1 MEGSGEKQC
10 THVVSFESRK
20 AAVYWVA
27 EEMRQKYHLN
37 LLWIPAH
44 AQSSA
49 LLWFVISAVPE
60 ASWQ

>member
-1 MEGSGEKQC
+1 MVGS
-10 THVVSFESRK
+10 ESRE
-20 AAVYWVA
+20 AGVYWVA
-27 EEMRQKYHLN
+27 EGMRQKYHIN

-44 AQSSA
+44 VQSSA